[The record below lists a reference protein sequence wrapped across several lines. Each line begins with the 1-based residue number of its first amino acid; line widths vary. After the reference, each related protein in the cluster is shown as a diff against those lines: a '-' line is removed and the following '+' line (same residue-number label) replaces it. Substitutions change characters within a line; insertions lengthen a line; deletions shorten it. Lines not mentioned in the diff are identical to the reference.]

1 MTYPNMIS
9 QSLAL
14 GIEGV
19 FVKIILCKVT
29 VNEGEPQ
36 ECWCPNNFF
45 LNANIYISI
54 ISFLFWSKSYTGYL
68 SKHNMGK
75 SHHTYSNEDD
85 GDLDLDNNDESSIKW
100 IDKQEISDGSFLMPE
115 IKTCYQ

>member
-1 MTYPNMIS
+1 
-9 QSLAL
+9 
-14 GIEGV
+14 
-19 FVKIILCKVT
+19 
-29 VNEGEPQ
+29 
-36 ECWCPNNFF
+36 
-45 LNANIYISI
+45 
-54 ISFLFWSKSYTGYL
+54 
-68 SKHNMGK
+68 MGK

>member
-1 MTYPNMIS
+1 MLTFIF
-9 QSLAL
+9 LL
-14 GIEGV
+14 LV
-19 FVKIILCKVT
+19 FFFEAKVT
-29 VNEGEPQ
+29 LVI
-36 ECWCPNNFF
+36 CPN
-45 LNANIYISI
+45 
-54 ISFLFWSKSYTGYL
+54 
-68 SKHNMGK
+68 NMGK